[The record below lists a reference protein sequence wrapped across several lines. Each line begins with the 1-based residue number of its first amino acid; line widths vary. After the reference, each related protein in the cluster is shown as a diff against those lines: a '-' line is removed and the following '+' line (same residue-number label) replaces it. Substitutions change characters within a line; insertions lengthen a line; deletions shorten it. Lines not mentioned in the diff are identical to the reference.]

1 MKTKQNKNRKP
12 LDHIS
17 VYNSVLKHSENVPL
31 HNKFWWVMKNRY
43 CKMMWNGRDYGLTTT
58 KAGLHPK
65 NMVHIWWDW
74 KRLLYH
80 GLLLGNQMINPIK
93 YFPKLGQIKAAL
105 DENHLELVNRK
116 CIIFHQDNEDP
127 LLLWWPT
134 KSVTAWLGSSESSA
148 VFTRHYTFGFSIYFG
163 LYKILLMEEISIP
176 WKTVKDTCKRHL
188 LKKISLGKMELWS
201 CLKNGRR

>member
-1 MKTKQNKNRKP
+1 MVGLEGCP
-12 LDHIS
+12 LEGLLPENQVI
-17 VYNSVLKHSENVPL
+17 NS
-31 HNKFWWVMKNRY
+31 NKF
-43 CKMMWNGRDYGLTTT
+43 CLQLDQL
-58 KAGLHPK
+58 KATLNEK
-65 NMVHIWWDW
+65 
-74 KRLLYH
+74 
-80 GLLLGNQMINPIK
+80 
-93 YFPKLGQIKAAL
+93 
-105 DENHLELVNRK
+105 HLELVNRK